1 MLISLNVCTGP
12 WEAGAQL
19 QEQNTENITKPH
31 KNNPHTFTVRT
42 KFLQNKAFSLFPLHH
57 LCFISVLTVPP
68 ATLCLLHNLTNC
80 TPERVT
86 LYISSSTFRLLSK
99 LPNAE
104 EKKALQMLWHRAWI
118 CCKPSDADNSKR
130 LSNALAVLSQ
140 PANLTRGDEKKHM
153 NTCILSWCG
162 TLRLH

>member
-19 QEQNTENITKPH
+19 QEQNTENNITKPH

-99 LPNAE
+99 SPNAE
-104 EKKALQMLWHRAWI
+104 EKKHYK
-118 CCKPSDADNSKR
+118 CCDTGPGFAASR
-130 LSNALAVLSQ
+130 LTPTTLSGWVMHWLCSLSQ
-140 PANLTRGDEKKHM
+140 LISREETKKKNTWTPA
-153 NTCILSWCG
+153 SWADVA
-162 TLRLH
+162 H